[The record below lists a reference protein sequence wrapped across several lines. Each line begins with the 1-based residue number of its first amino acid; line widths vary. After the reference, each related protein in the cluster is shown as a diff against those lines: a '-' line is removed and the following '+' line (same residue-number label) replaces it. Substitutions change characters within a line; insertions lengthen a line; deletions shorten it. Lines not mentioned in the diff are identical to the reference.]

1 MDDTEL
7 GEVKT
12 IEQPWGKEEIFANV
26 EGQFV
31 GKVLHVRAGQRLALQ
46 MHTAA
51 EEVVSLMSGAV
62 LLEIGDDAQSLSRI
76 AMSPGQTIHIHPG
89 TMHSFTATVDSM
101 LLEVSHSAPPK

>member
-7 GEVKT
+7 GEVRT
-12 IEQPWGKEEIFANV
+12 IQQPWGKEEIFANV

-31 GKVLHVRAGQRLALQ
+31 GKVLHLRAGQRLALQ

-62 LLEIGDDAQSLSRI
+62 LLEIGDDADSLRRTD
-76 AMSPGQTIHIHPG
+76 MSPGQTIHIHPG
-89 TMHSFTATVDSM
+89 TMLRLSAAVDSM
-101 LLEVSHSAPPK
+101 LLEVPHSAPPQ